1 MITLCNKQ
9 FNFSSLNADDL
20 ERMES
25 ARARYSARSTSELRR
40 AQKQH
45 LSYADS
51 LRSQCRVLMDFFDE
65 VLGEGSAAALG
76 LNGSNY
82 DKALLYMKQL
92 TDAVQAEQKMYAE
105 MLHESMPASVPTA
118 ANREQRRA
126 QAKHQNRRG
135 DPVSFRAQ
143 PAAARMVE
151 RVDSK
156 AARREELLREL
167 AALDN
172 G

>member
-1 MITLCNKQ
+1 
-9 FNFSSLNADDL
+9 
-20 ERMES
+20 
-25 ARARYSARSTSELRR
+25 
-40 AQKQH
+40 
-45 LSYADS
+45 
-51 LRSQCRVLMDFFDE
+51 
-65 VLGEGSAAALG
+65 
-76 LNGSNY
+76 
-82 DKALLYMKQL
+82 MKQL